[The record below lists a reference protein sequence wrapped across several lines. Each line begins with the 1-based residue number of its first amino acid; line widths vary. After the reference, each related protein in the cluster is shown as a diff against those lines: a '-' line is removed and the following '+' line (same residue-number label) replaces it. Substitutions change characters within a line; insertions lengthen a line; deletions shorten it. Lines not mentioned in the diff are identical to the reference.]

1 VQTANRLNAA
11 KSRVSVTSA
20 ACGSYQISGSILD
33 RSFGRLSGVAQPL
46 ARLNA
51 LASRFICQSPRAI
64 CSALKIQSS
73 LDGIPHRAQRSQSP
87 QAKSVDRCKD
97 RSTLVNLLKPLR
109 RTVTARIFS
118 PPMYPTL
125 FHSVD
130 DHGTASTP
138 SALQHWGIIIRSI
151 LNLLKYE

>member
-33 RSFGRLSGVAQPL
+33 RSFGRLSGVDQPL

-64 CSALKIQSS
+64 CSALKIQLS
-73 LDGIPHRAQRSQSP
+73 LDGIPHRTQALAIAAGKLGRSVQGSQHAP
-87 QAKSVDRCKD
+87 ELIAAAAKDSD
-97 RSTLVNLLKPLR
+97 SAHIFLR
-109 RTVTARIFS
+109 RCIQLYFTLLMATARPRRHQRCSIRAIF
-118 PPMYPTL
+118 
-125 FHSVD
+125 F
-130 DHGTASTP
+130 P
-138 SALQHWGIIIRSI
+138 S
-151 LNLLKYE
+151 